1 MLGLEKR
8 LLDGMCF
15 RIGASRVRWM
25 DGLSPSIYPA
35 WCLEEKGG
43 ECRAWKCLAC
53 APRVKKLRNGRVRA
67 LDWGEGREKDS
78 SERILSHVPT
88 ARTLPSSASLASS
101 ASHCTSRDSFPLV
114 IYSIHGTLAIYTKSL
129 TLAYYSLGFQ
139 AEIHGVGS
147 GPLRRCIPGKEERR
161 RKTRTPGR
169 LDKANEAG
177 LNPVRSGRSRTNA
190 SPSSSPFLSQTSRSS
205 SHTSSSPSTRLR
217 VCATRL
223 TQALHEHM
231 QALRLIGHCCTHVVY
246 TTHASS
252 TPTSSRLLRAGSS
265 APCPRI
271 VFGEKATLAFHV
283 PNLQSSTRT
292 WGEAS
297 TIRSQVQS
305 VQERMYVGDA
315 SCRVRE
321 TAGPLLGFGAYD
333 PAQACSPGDAWN
345 RETTKKKRVGRVQ
358 GVDVPTCSVDR
369 VREMKVGLVVGW
381 G

>member
-101 ASHCTSRDSFPLV
+101 ASHCTSRNSFPLV

-139 AEIHGVGS
+139 TEIHGVGS

-217 VCATRL
+217 VCATR
-223 TQALHEHM
+223 
-231 QALRLIGHCCTHVVY
+231 
-246 TTHASS
+246 
-252 TPTSSRLLRAGSS
+252 
-265 APCPRI
+265 
-271 VFGEKATLAFHV
+271 
-283 PNLQSSTRT
+283 TRT
-292 WGEAS
+292 STTRTRAS
-297 TIRSQVQS
+297 PPRPTR
-305 VQERMYVGDA
+305 
-315 SCRVRE
+315 
-321 TAGPLLGFGAYD
+321 PLLHARRIHHSRIQH
-333 PAQACSPGDAWN
+333 AHLVSSSPCWFICA
-345 RETTKKKRVGRVQ
+345 
-358 GVDVPTCSVDR
+358 VPPDR
-369 VREMKVGLVVGW
+369 VWRKGHPRFPRAESPV
-381 G
+381 